1 MNLSTCRDL
10 YGLVEDSDY
19 QVALAM
25 LTENLTSVKFFDRLQ
40 DRSGYKRTV
49 RTGNFIAH
57 PLASQD
63 VGYREIGIL
72 TDLSGLNNAEL
83 AKLIMQVNNR
93 PTDTFMQQI
102 RRRISLLE
110 RPLVTAR
117 ADKKSYIYANY
128 NPQYAQY
135 LVTILRTYYNSCDG
149 KKDKDGKL
157 VTPAMKLGIANK
169 AYDWKD
175 IIYFK

>member
-1 MNLSTCRDL
+1 M
-10 YGLVEDSDY
+10 
-19 QVALAM
+19 
-25 LTENLTSVKFFDRLQ
+25 
-40 DRSGYKRTV
+40 
-49 RTGNFIAH
+49 
-57 PLASQD
+57 
-63 VGYREIGIL
+63 
-72 TDLSGLNNAEL
+72 SGLNNAEL

-102 RRRISLLE
+102 RRRMSLLE

-135 LVTILRTYYNSCDG
+135 HVTILRTYCNFCDG

-157 VTPAMKLGIANK
+157 VTPAMKLVLLRRPMTGKIFF
-169 AYDWKD
+169 
-175 IIYFK
+175 ILSSSSMSFKIMGTIKH